1 MPFDWTA
8 FIELATVLHSQP
20 AGAANPEALQRTAV
34 GRAYYGAFGYAL
46 DYAMSYLG
54 YTPKARREDDHGG
67 LRDHLKSK
75 RRRNA
80 AERLDQLRQWRNTA
94 DYAGNLE
101 WPDISVT
108 VASAIAKAREILD
121 ILPQPASAGGT
132 TKTRGT
138 H

>member
-8 FIELATVLHSQP
+8 FIDLAALLQVQAAS
-20 AGAANPEALQRTAV
+20 AANPEAFQRTVV

-46 DYAMSYLG
+46 DHAVNYLG
-54 YTPKARREDDHGG
+54 YKPKPRREDDHGG

-94 DYAGNLE
+94 DYSRDLD
-101 WPDISVT
+101 WQDVSVT
-108 VASAIAKAREILD
+108 VAAAIAKAEEVLV
-121 ILPQPASAGGT
+121 ILPPPRPSRQ
-132 TKTRGT
+132 
-138 H
+138 